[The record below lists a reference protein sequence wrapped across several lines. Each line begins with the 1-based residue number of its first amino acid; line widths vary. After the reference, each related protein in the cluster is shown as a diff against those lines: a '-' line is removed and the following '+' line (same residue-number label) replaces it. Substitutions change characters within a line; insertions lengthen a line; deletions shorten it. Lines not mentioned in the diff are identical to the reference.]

1 MNLERKEI
9 TNLVSFFRIVCNLKK
24 IKRSGWIHKSKITS
38 PESVADHSYVMC
50 MMSMV
55 LAEIMNLD
63 SGHIMKMVNIH
74 DLAESLV
81 GDHMPDKIS
90 SEEKQLQEDK
100 AIKKIILKL
109 PSSLQKKYFDIWNEY
124 NDNITISAKFVHN
137 MDKLEMA
144 LQAKE
149 YQFEGYSKDSLEVF
163 LKSATDYISEERFDL
178 VFDILQTINDD
189 STRIE

>member
-1 MNLERKEI
+1 MNLEKKQI
-9 TNLVSFFRIVCNLKK
+9 TNLVSFFRIVCNLKR

-38 PESVADHSYVMC
+38 PESVADHSYLMC

-81 GDHMPDKIS
+81 GDHMPNEIS

-100 AIKKIILKL
+100 AIREIISKL
-109 PSSLQKKYFDIWNEY
+109 PSSLQEKYLDIWNEY
-124 NDNITISAKFVHN
+124 SDNITIIAKFVHN

-149 YQFEGYSKDSLEVF
+149 YEFEGYSKESLQVF
-163 LKSATDYISEERFDL
+163 LKSATDYISNERFDL
-178 VFDILQTINDD
+178 VFEILQTINDD
-189 STRIE
+189 STRI